1 MKNLLITLTSIVA
14 VFALS
19 TVVVYGSTWMNWV
32 GDGQIEQ
39 SSNEVA
45 EILSILEQVNEEKL
59 AAERKINEIEDTR
72 PPGLNRQIKELE
84 KQVSELNSNLKAK
97 DKEISELKDELEAL
111 KSNQQT
117 NNQVATM
124 SLSQSDVDAEDQS
137 DEENEAK
144 INSLTEANETLEK
157 TVSNLNDDIDQKDKE
172 INSLTESNDSLQISV
187 YNLNEKV
194 LGLEAEVHTQSSL
207 ITELNTTI
215 ENLNARILS
224 LEAELEA
231 ERNSNSSN
239 SNYIY
244 QLEQQLAAAN
254 QQIAAHNTF
263 TQEAAQQPGTSVNN
277 GE

>member
-1 MKNLLITLTSIVA
+1 MKKLLVTLSSILA

-39 SSNEVA
+39 SSNDVA

-144 INSLTEANETLEK
+144 INSLTEANDTLEV
-157 TVSNLNDDIDQKDKE
+157 TVSNLSDDIAQKDKE
-172 INSLTESNDSLQISV
+172 LETLTESNSSLQTSV
-187 YNLNEKV
+187 DTLNEKV
-194 LGLEAEVHTQSSL
+194 LGLEAVVLAHSTT
-207 ITELNTTI
+207 ITERDTTV
-215 ENLNARILS
+215 ESLNARITS

-231 ERNSNSSN
+231 ERSSN
-239 SNYIY
+239 SGNVNYIN
-244 QLEQQLAAAN
+244 QLEQQLETAN
-254 QQIAAHNTF
+254 QRIAALNATPD
-263 TQEAAQQPGTSVNN
+263 AA
-277 GE
+277 E